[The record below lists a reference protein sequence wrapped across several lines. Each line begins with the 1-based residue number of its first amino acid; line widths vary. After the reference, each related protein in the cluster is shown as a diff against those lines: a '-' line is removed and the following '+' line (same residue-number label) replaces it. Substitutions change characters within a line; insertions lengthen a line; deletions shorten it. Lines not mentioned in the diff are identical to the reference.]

1 MSACLSHQASSRS
14 TLVTQ
19 FRGAVTSI
27 EMQRLL
33 SGDGLLRLLAARA
46 SGPAAARCLLNL
58 HCGGLGTATV
68 PTPLFQR
75 KHHRATLSV
84 ASLEGHSAAE
94 PPENQKSEYHGRR
107 LSISR
112 ACHLAARPLG
122 LLGAHHG
129 MPPSRPQN
137 APMLQNRQLS
147 TASVCRDSATTW
159 VAQAAENSG
168 MAVGAAQHVVGSLHT
183 ATGLPWWATIAVLT
197 VGIRASLTTPAFVF
211 QQRTIARYEELL
223 PELRQWRA
231 ALEHKHREL
240 ARKGNYGA
248 AEATRKLTSDMSAV
262 HSQVLKEHGLWPLWA
277 RMQLPLLMQ
286 IPVWIT
292 LSFALRG
299 LVTIE
304 TVCFPIALFSTAII
318 ALTNNSCAHLQAP
331 MELVLDFA
339 SSGTLWFANL
349 ATPDVWYGLPL
360 ITAAANLANLEINGL
375 MARPTS
381 SAAGAAA
388 PAPSPHLDPASDD
401 DSGSTP
407 LTISDPIDR
416 KAIRDHVLKGFFRL
430 LSVSMVWIG
439 TQLPAAVCLYWAVSS
454 CYGVAQNLAF
464 RLPAVRRAGGI
475 PKTLSE
481 SDTPFADMGQRA
493 GEEWRMFREDLRK
506 NKGR

>member
-1 MSACLSHQASSRS
+1 
-14 TLVTQ
+14 
-19 FRGAVTSI
+19 
-27 EMQRLL
+27 MQRLL

-46 SGPAAARCLLNL
+46 SGPAATRCLLSL
-58 HCGGLGTATV
+58 HRGGLGTATV

-75 KHHRATLSV
+75 KHHRATLS
-84 ASLEGHSAAE
+84 SLEGHSAVE
-94 PPENQKSEYHGRR
+94 PPENQKSEYQGRR

-122 LLGAHHG
+122 LLGAHHFG
-129 MPPSRPQN
+129 MPPSWPQN
-137 APMLQNRQLS
+137 TPMLQSRQLS

-168 MAVGAAQHVVGSLHT
+168 MAVGAAQHVVGSLHA

-304 TVCFPIALFSTAII
+304 T
-318 ALTNNSCAHLQAP
+318 AP

-401 DSGSTP
+401 DSGSKP